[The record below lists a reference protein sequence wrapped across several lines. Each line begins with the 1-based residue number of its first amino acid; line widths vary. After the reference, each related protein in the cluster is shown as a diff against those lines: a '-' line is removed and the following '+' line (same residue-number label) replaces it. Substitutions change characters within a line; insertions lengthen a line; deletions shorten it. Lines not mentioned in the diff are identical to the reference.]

1 MKSSANENAPDIVF
15 CDNHLLVAEK
25 PAGWLTQPDDTGRDS
40 LEVFAK
46 AWVKREFSKPGE
58 VFLHCIHRLDRPVS
72 GLVLF
77 ARTSKALSRLN
88 EASRAGEIQ
97 RKYLAEVEGIVAGKQ
112 GTLEHWLVHGEHR
125 AQVVKAGTKEAKK
138 AVLHYRVEK
147 ILEHTTVVEIA
158 LETGRYHQIRA
169 QFGAVG
175 HPVVGDGRYG
185 AKRSGDEEIHLAC
198 VELEFVHPV
207 TKEKLKF
214 HEDAVFG

>member
-1 MKSSANENAPDIVF
+1 MKSSGNENTPDIVF

-25 PAGWLTQPDDTGRDS
+25 PAGWLTQPDDTDRDS

-112 GTLEHWLVHGEHR
+112 GTLEHWL
-125 AQVVKAGTKEAKK
+125 
-138 AVLHYRVEK
+138 
-147 ILEHTTVVEIA
+147 
-158 LETGRYHQIRA
+158 
-169 QFGAVG
+169 GACSL
-175 HPVVGDGRYG
+175 Y
-185 AKRSGDEEIHLAC
+185 
-198 VELEFVHPV
+198 
-207 TKEKLKF
+207 
-214 HEDAVFG
+214 